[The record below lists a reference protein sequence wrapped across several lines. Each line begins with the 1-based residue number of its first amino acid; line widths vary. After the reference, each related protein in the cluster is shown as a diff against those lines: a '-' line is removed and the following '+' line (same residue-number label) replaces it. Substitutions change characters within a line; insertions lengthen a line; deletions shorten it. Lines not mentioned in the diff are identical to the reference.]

1 MCGSVPPGKTRE
13 FTGGPVEWH
22 PGPRKSME
30 IQSESLGLGADFLNE
45 ATLAQGSSHR
55 SEAIESYLKGGAVV
69 VYAEYDDAPVPLAIE
84 GKSCRFQ
91 HTLLARLVVFP
102 EGRK

>member
-1 MCGSVPPGKTRE
+1 LSAG
-13 FTGGPVEWH
+13 F
-22 PGPRKSME
+22 
-30 IQSESLGLGADFLNE
+30 LGDAS
-45 ATLAQGSSHR
+45 LAQGSSHR

-69 VYAEYDDAPVPLAIE
+69 VCAEYDNAPVPFDIE